1 MMKKIL
7 TILSVFLVLSTN
19 AKDSKQDYFKYIEKE
34 FNSNSA
40 TLVDITNKYGD
51 VVIKESTD
59 DIVKI
64 KVKIRVKVSS
74 ESRAQ
79 KTFDKIAISINKS
92 ENSIKALTALTS
104 SISNVDF
111 SIDYEIFMPKDLK
124 LKLYNKYGGVFIN
137 ELTNLVDI
145 AVKYGSLKINNL
157 TRGKEAEKNKIYVG
171 YSSATIKNC
180 NWTKIESAYSTM
192 NVNNAFALIVLT
204 KYSNWDIKRVNSLVM
219 SSKYDQPINIDEVGN
234 LVITEGKY
242 ADYNI
247 ENLNYYLEANIKY
260 SNLEIDNVDENF
272 EELKVNLR
280 YGQFSAEMADEA
292 QYKFSGEA
300 EYGDLD
306 VELTK
311 VEHKIR
317 ENSYLK
323 IEGYKGS
330 SNAKANIH
338 VSGRYSKIEIN

>member
-1 MMKKIL
+1 MKKIL
-7 TILSVFLVLSTN
+7 TIISVFLVLSAN
-19 AKDSKQDYFKYIEKE
+19 AKDSKQDYFKNIEKE

-59 DIVKI
+59 NKVKI
-64 KVKIRVKVSS
+64 KVRIRVKASS

-92 ENSIKALTALTS
+92 ENNIKALTELTS
-104 SISNVDF
+104 SIVNVDF
-111 SIDYEIFMPKDLK
+111 NINYEIIMPKGLK
-124 LKLYNKYGGVFIN
+124 LKLYNKYGGIFIN

-145 AVKYGSLKINNL
+145 SVKYGSLKINSL
-157 TRGKEAEKNKIYVG
+157 TRGKEAEKNRIYVG

-180 NWTKIESAYSTM
+180 NWTKIEAAYSTLDI
-192 NVNNAFALIVLT
+192 NNAFALIVLT
-204 KYSNWDIKRVNSLVM
+204 KYSNWNIKKVNSLVM
-219 SSKYDQPINIDEVGN
+219 SSKYDQPINIEEVEN

-247 ENLNYYLEANIKY
+247 ENLNHYLEANIKY
-260 SNLEIDNVDENF
+260 SNLEIDHVNKNF
-272 EELKVNLR
+272 NEMKVNLR
-280 YGQFSAEMADEA
+280 YGQFQAEISDNA

-311 VEHKIR
+311 VENRIS
-317 ENSYLK
+317 ENNYLK

-330 SNAKANIH
+330 SKAKANIH
-338 VSGRYSKIEIN
+338 VNGRYSKIDIN